1 MPIKQSI
8 PSTTT
13 TTTIACKNDFFELIT
28 ESLSNPQNSTQ
39 LVVDNIST
47 IIDKGLV
54 KTNCGSCCPACGDFY
69 VFSGFETYLKFAEAM
84 FNYGI
89 ELDCCTN
96 TAQYIDGNENFIV
109 TNNCNNNFTTCIQ
122 NLQTQLNLGPG
133 IGGLIPDGQS
143 INEYSKLTGSGSI
156 LCGLIALL
164 QTSPLYSP
172 NLLYDVIKVLLDKGI
187 VIYCNESTTVVA
199 SVETFLKYY
208 EYIVS

>member
-69 VFSGFETYLKFAEAM
+69 VLANEETYLEWASFVGE
-84 FNYGI
+84 NI
-89 ELDCCTN
+89 VLDCCTN
-96 TAQYIDGNENFIV
+96 TAEYIDGNENFIV

-133 IGGLIPDGQS
+133 IAGLVPDGQS
-143 INEYSKLTGSGSI
+143 IIEYSKLTGSGSI

-164 QTSPLYSP
+164 QTSPLYNP

-208 EYIVS
+208 EAIIG